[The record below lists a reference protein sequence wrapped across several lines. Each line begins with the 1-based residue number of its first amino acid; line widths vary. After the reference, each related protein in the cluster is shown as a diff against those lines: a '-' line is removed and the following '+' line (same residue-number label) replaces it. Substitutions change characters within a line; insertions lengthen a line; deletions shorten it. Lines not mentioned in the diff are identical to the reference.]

1 MMLMLLIINNNNNNY
16 YHYYFCNKNSFKK
29 SCFLFNIAFITE
41 SKMRK
46 NKQTQNKQTKK
57 KPHSFTGKSAINLT
71 QSKFTHRN
79 DYWLLDSDVL
89 CRLTLNLGLSQPANT
104 TERSIESDLI
114 KIFN

>member
-1 MMLMLLIINNNNNNY
+1 MMLMLLMINNNNNNNY
-16 YHYYFCNKNSFKK
+16 YYYFCNKNSFKK
-29 SCFLFNIAFITE
+29 SCFLFNIALTE

-89 CRLTLNLGLSQPANT
+89 YRLTLNLGLSQPANT